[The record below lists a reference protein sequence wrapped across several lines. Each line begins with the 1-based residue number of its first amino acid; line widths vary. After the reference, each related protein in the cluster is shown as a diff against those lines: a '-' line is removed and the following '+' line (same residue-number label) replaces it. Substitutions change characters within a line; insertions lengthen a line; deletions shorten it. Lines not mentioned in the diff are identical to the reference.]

1 MTWAI
6 PSGVRNT
13 ITKTAL
19 AAVLVAIPTAAV
31 SIPAYAAAG
40 FGGTPSVLPAPP
52 PADPPT
58 DAPAP
63 PAPPPAPQAPAG
75 EYYNPN
81 DWYWYNMGADGGGGG
96 GGGGGG

>member
-13 ITKTAL
+13 ITKI
-19 AAVLVAIPTAAV
+19 AVAGVLIAIPTAAV
-31 SIPAYAAAG
+31 SIPAYATPG

-75 EYYNPN
+75 GYYNPN
-81 DWYWYNMGADGGGGG
+81 DSWVYSGGDAGAGGGGG
-96 GGGGGG
+96 GG